1 MCFHVFVRRG
11 EGELKQLSHVCVCV
25 SGPVCVSNHTH
36 CNTTPLH
43 IRLTHYDPDVQAPD
57 PLPVL
62 LHQTGDTLTDA
73 CREDMRKQLSFIV
86 TLEV

>member
-1 MCFHVFVRRG
+1 MCQKGWGRV
-11 EGELKQLSHVCVCV
+11 LNNSAMLVCV

-62 LHQTGDTLTDA
+62 LHQTGNELTDA

-86 TLEV
+86 DLDV